1 MSKPD
6 SWMKFFPG
14 DYLRDTMH
22 LSALEHGCYL
32 LLIMAAW
39 TNGGSFCEDDIPGII
54 KMSDKKSQKTIQK
67 LRKFFTE
74 KNGLWTHKRVVE
86 ELTIAHERYLNKV
99 NAGRKGAAK
108 RWSKPMADP
117 LAEGMG
123 NQCQPESESE
133 PEPEEEESKS
143 KTLVRLFPEFWNS
156 YPIKKAKAPALKSYE
171 RAIKS
176 GISHI
181 TLMAGV
187 DRAIRMDPKWAE
199 GYIPHAATWLNQKR
213 WEDEFETAGIGIGG
227 RSRVTPGAAA
237 ALRVLERLEHED
249 SFGGSDQGIGG
260 AK

>member
-1 MSKPD
+1 MSKPKA
-6 SWMKFFPG
+6 WMPLYIG
-14 DYLRDTMH
+14 DYLKDTMH
-22 LSALEHGCYL
+22 LNTEEHGAYL
-32 LLIMAAW
+32 LIIMASW
-39 TNGGSFCEDDIPGII
+39 TNGGEVREDDIPGII
-54 KMSDKKSQKTIQK
+54 KKSAKKSQKMMQK
-67 LRKFFTE
+67 LRQFFTE
-74 KNGLWTHKRVVE
+74 KDGFFVHKRVAE
-86 ELTIAHERYLNKV
+86 ELNKASKNIENKS
-99 NAGRKGAAK
+99 NAGKKGAEK
-108 RWSKPMADP
+108 RWAKPMAEP
-117 LAEGMG
+117 MAEGKAK
-123 NQCQPESESE
+123 NSSSPSPS
-133 PEPEEEESKS
+133 PSPSIKEESKS
-143 KTLVRLFPEFWNS
+143 KTLVRFPEFWNS

-176 GISHI
+176 GVSHI

-249 SFGGSDQGIGG
+249 SVGGSDQGIGG